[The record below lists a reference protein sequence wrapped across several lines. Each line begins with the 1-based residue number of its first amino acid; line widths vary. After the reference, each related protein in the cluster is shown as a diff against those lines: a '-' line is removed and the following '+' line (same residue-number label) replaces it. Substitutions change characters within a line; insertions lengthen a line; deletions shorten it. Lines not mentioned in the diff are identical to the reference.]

1 MSRPGQVVVE
11 KILVQD
17 FNKTRSF
24 NITDDLVSLK
34 IHEDVFK
41 STMYG
46 HIVFLDKMNALEE
59 LPILGEEYLSIKF
72 YLPFDNSKKREF
84 EFFIYAIEGLSFD
97 DSQRYT
103 TVTLKFISVEQ
114 ITNAKKLVSYGFR
127 DGKVSEYVKKVVQ
140 DQLFLNSK
148 KKVKIQDTTEVKT
161 LALPYFT
168 PFEMIEFFRKNA
180 FNSNTKT
187 SSYLFFE
194 NAEGFNFYTVEELIK
209 EKKSDPIKLYYQPTQ
224 DKKDEE
230 DLLYKT
236 RTVTNISYVALNDT
250 LDSMRKGTYNTKMM
264 FFDFNTK
271 VFNFEQYKVLDE
283 FKNFT
288 HLDSAPGIKN
298 SEDFL
303 KSIAPDSTEHYVF
316 NKSYFLPDDSSR
328 DNNTTLLSVKEMAK
342 HYSYLEMLQ
351 QTPMVCSIYGDAT
364 IKAGDVVNLQ
374 IPQPTAAEASTGR
387 QMQKYLNGNYFV
399 GRVNHVIEGDYYK
412 MQLNLFKE
420 SYASQIVKQNPFY
433 TNGTASVVETVVK
446 GGGSAP

>member
-11 KILVQD
+11 KILVHD

-41 STMYG
+41 NTMYG

-72 YLPFDNSKKREF
+72 HLPFDTSKKREF

-103 TVTLKFISVEQ
+103 AVTLKFVSFEQ
-114 ITNAKKLVSYGFR
+114 ITNAKKLISYGFR
-127 DGKVSEYVKKVVQ
+127 DGKVTDYVKKVIE
-140 DQLFLNSK
+140 DQVFLNSK
-148 KKVKIQDTTEVKT
+148 KKLKVQDSTETKT
-161 LALPYFT
+161 LALPYLT

-187 SSYLFFE
+187 SSYMFFE
-194 NAEGFNFYTVEELIK
+194 NAEGFNFYTLEGLIK
-209 EKKSDPIKLYYQPTQ
+209 ENRENPIKLYYQPTQ

-236 RTVTNISYVALNDT
+236 RTITNISYVSLNDT
-250 LDSMRKGTYNTKMM
+250 LESMRRGTYNTKMM

-271 VFNFEQYKVLDE
+271 VFNTEQFKILDE
-283 FKNFT
+283 FQNFT
-288 HLDSAPGIKN
+288 HLDQNGGLKN
-298 SEDFL
+298 SEEFL
-303 KSIAPDSTEHYVF
+303 KSIAPDSTEYYVF

-342 HYSYLEMLQ
+342 HFAYLEMLQ

-364 IKAGDVVNLQ
+364 IKAGDVVNIQ

-412 MQLNLFKE
+412 MQMNLYKE
-420 SYASQIVKQNPFY
+420 SYASKIVKQNPFY
-433 TNGTASVVETVVK
+433 ANGTANVLETVVK
-446 GGGSAP
+446 GGGGAP